1 VIRSRAE
8 FIASAVFQPAA
19 LAGMVVLL
27 KKLRLFSRLFL
38 TLFSSGV
45 INFASNAPQ
54 EKVNLRI
61 DTNRQLPHVG
71 FGQ

>member
-1 VIRSRAE
+1 MMKSRTGFA
-8 FIASAVFQPAA
+8 AGAVFLSAA
-19 LAGMVVLL
+19 LAGRVVLVE
-27 KKLRLFSRLFL
+27 KSRLFSRLFL

-45 INFASNAPQ
+45 INFGSNVPR

-61 DTNRQLPHVG
+61 DINRQLSHVG